1 MDNALEKLRQIGI
14 EKIQEDTNLDLT
26 KIDCILNKRFE
37 KLDSVRA
44 RGFINILQRQY
55 GLDLSSWLQEYKEFH
70 QMLLQEK
77 KDEDCVVVHSKK
89 NSYLVWGALG
99 VLGIVGAI
107 LLFSFIPK
115 ASADLETTKKT
126 MQEPQITQELII
138 EEIPQVQPLEEKQTQ
153 EEGQVK
159 EEEQKQEKKP
169 QIEQKNISEYGVEI
183 FPNIAFNEENI
194 LYIESAKPLWV
205 GMINLENRKR
215 IAKTKQE
222 FDIPLDKQ
230 LLISIAR
237 GGFVLSLDEES
248 REFKGYLPVYLIYTK
263 EGGLREIS
271 QDEFVYL
278 NGGVQW

>member
-55 GLDLSSWLQEYKEFH
+55 DLDLSSWFQEYKEFH
-70 QMLLQEK
+70 QTLLQEK

-107 LLFSFIPK
+107 LLFSLIPK
-115 ASADLETTKKT
+115 ASTDLETTKKT

-138 EEIPQVQPLEEKQTQ
+138 EEIPQVQPLEEKQIQ

-222 FDIPLDKQ
+222 FDIPLDRQ

-271 QDEFVYL
+271 QDEFIYL